1 MVKLKKRL
9 WYKCRHSGFK
19 QDQLVE
25 EYKSLNKTTKKSQK
39 SMRKLIFF
47 KKTVCQNINYEGGFL
62 LNIPP
67 VNTFKNLFN
76 FHCSGCQHY
85 KKRKKDSYNKGTFYR
100 ANKGRSICFIYNI
113 KC

>member
-1 MVKLKKRL
+1 MSSDLQEMVKLKKSL

-47 KKTVCQNINYEGGFL
+47 KKTWGERFL
-62 LNIPP
+62 NPLSIHPRIP
-67 VNTFKNLFN
+67 
-76 FHCSGCQHY
+76 
-85 KKRKKDSYNKGTFYR
+85 RK
-100 ANKGRSICFIYNI
+100 IFI
-113 KC
+113 KL